1 MLCRQDLGRRHHGSL
16 QTVLRR
22 KVGGSCRHHR
32 FAGAYIA
39 LQKTVH
45 RPVGRKIRQHL
56 ADGSLLSAGQSEGE
70 QAVKAVHRNGLHRNG
85 GFFSG
90 GPAGLPQRQIKIE

>member
-1 MLCRQDLGRRHHGSL
+1 MREFLPIIIVAAIICS
-16 QTVLRR
+16 
-22 KVGGSCRHHR
+22 
-32 FAGAYIA
+32 FALVFIIAYIA

-45 RPVGRKIRQHL
+45 RPVGRKIRQHF

-70 QAVKAVHRNGLHRNG
+70 QTVKAIHRNGLHRNG